1 MTWYIEYVA
10 RWKAERQGLEAFG
23 AATEWFEPLG
33 WRVDADTRLILDANI
48 TAGGKTWPVFL
59 RYPDFFP
66 HSPPSIFP
74 RGDDTRWSAHQYG
87 PGGELCLEYGPD
99 TWTPDLT
106 GVHLIES
113 AHRLLE
119 GENPTPGQTGAVPSR
134 HVESVGEQFRRKTI
148 RFVMTRNLVTGFAAV
163 QVGEPVSAVLISAHH
178 KDSAIHTVRQITRG
192 SGSVWTETD
201 VPEQLGNEYYARPV
215 PLIRVAPSTPL
226 PPTTSRSAFLAASV
240 AFNFAPDGYHAI
252 ILRGND
258 VHYYMLWENDD
269 RAAKIPVVAPQPFHQ
284 RLDENHG
291 RLKTKKFGLV
301 GCGSLGSK
309 IAATLARSGAGK
321 ALLVDDDL
329 LLPDNLVRH
338 DLDWRDVGTH
348 KADAVARR
356 LQLVNPTVETEV
368 WRARIGGQTSAAAA
382 ESILND
388 LGGCDVIID
397 ATANPDVL
405 NLLSALSTAK
415 SKPVVWGEVFAGGI
429 GGLVARFRPGIE
441 PPPQY
446 MRRAIENWFAD
457 QNAPPV
463 RAGRSYAT
471 GGDGPP
477 LIADD
482 ADVSVIAAHVAR
494 FAIDLLTRDVSIFP
508 NSVYAVGLGV
518 GSVFIQPFDTRPIEV
533 GPPPAQAS
541 QEALTEDER
550 KAEIG
555 KIVELFIALSNET
568 PSAPPHNQASAT

>member
-1 MTWYIEYVA
+1 MTWYIEDIA

-33 WRVDADTRLILDANI
+33 WRVDTDTRLILDANI

-74 RGDDTRWSAHQYG
+74 RRDDTRWSAHQYG

-119 GENPTPGQTGAVPSR
+119 GENPAPGQTDTVPSR
-134 HVESVGEQFRRKTI
+134 HVESVGEQFKRKII
-148 RFVMTRNLVTGFAAV
+148 RFVMTRNLVAGFAAV

-178 KDSAIHTVRQITRG
+178 KDSTIHTVRQITHVTG
-192 SGSVWTETD
+192 FVWAETD
-201 VPEQLGNEYYARPV
+201 IPEQLENEYYAQAV
-215 PLIRVAPSTPL
+215 PLVRVAPSTSL
-226 PPTTSRSAFLAASV
+226 PPTTSRSAFLAASL
-240 AFNFAPDGYHAI
+240 AFNFAPNGYYAI
-252 ILRGND
+252 ILRGDD
-258 VHYYMLWENDD
+258 VHFYMLWENNDS
-269 RAAKIPVVAPQPFHQ
+269 AAKIPVVPPQPFHQ

-291 RLKTKKFGLV
+291 RIKTKRFGLV

-368 WRARIGGQTSAAAA
+368 WKARIGGQTSAAAA

-405 NLLSALSTAK
+405 NLLSALGTAK
-415 SKPVVWGEVFAGGI
+415 SRPVVWGEIFAGGI

-446 MRRAIENWFAD
+446 MRRAIENWFGD

-463 RAGRSYAT
+463 RADRSYAA
-471 GGDGPP
+471 GGDGSP

-494 FAIDLLTRDVSIFP
+494 FAIDLLTRDVTIFP

-518 GSVFIQPFDTRPIEV
+518 GSVFTQPFDTRPIEV
-533 GPPPAQAS
+533 GPPPAQIP
-541 QEALTEDER
+541 QKALTEDER

-555 KIVELFIALSNET
+555 KIVELFIALSNEA
-568 PSAPPHNQASAT
+568 PSAPPHNQALAT

>member
-1 MTWYIEYVA
+1 MDT
-10 RWKAERQGLEAFG
+10 
-23 AATEWFEPLG
+23 
-33 WRVDADTRLILDANI
+33 DTRLILDANI

-66 HSPPSIFP
+66 HSPPSVFP

-119 GENPTPGQTGAVPSR
+119 GENPAPGQTDTVPSR
-134 HVESVGEQFRRKTI
+134 HVESVGEQFKRKII
-148 RFVMTRNLVTGFAAV
+148 RFVMTRNLVAGFAAV
-163 QVGEPVSAVLISAHH
+163 QVGESVSAFLISAHH
-178 KDSAIHTVRQITRG
+178 KDSTIHTVRQITHG
-192 SGSVWTETD
+192 TNFVWAETD
-201 VPEQLGNEYYARPV
+201 IPEQLENEYYAQPV
-215 PLIRVAPSTPL
+215 PLVRIAPSTSL
-226 PPTTSRSAFLAASV
+226 PPTTSRSAFLAASL
-240 AFNFAPDGYHAI
+240 AFNFAPNGYYAI
-252 ILRGND
+252 ILRGDD
-258 VHYYMLWENDD
+258 VHFYMLWENNDS
-269 RAAKIPVVAPQPFHQ
+269 AAKIPVVPPQPLHQ
-284 RLDENHG
+284 RLDENHE
-291 RLKTKKFGLV
+291 RLKARKFGLV

-338 DLDWRDVGTH
+338 DLDWRDVGAH
-348 KADAVARR
+348 KVDAVARR
-356 LQLVNPTVETEV
+356 LQLVNPAVETEV
-368 WRARIGGQTSAAAA
+368 WKARIGGQTSAAAA
-382 ESILND
+382 ENILND

-397 ATANPDVL
+397 ATANPVVL
-405 NLLSALSTAK
+405 NLLSALGTAK
-415 SKPVVWGEVFAGGI
+415 SRPVVWGEIFAGGI

-446 MRRAIENWFAD
+446 MRRAIENWFGD

-463 RAGRSYAT
+463 RAERPYAA

-494 FAIDLLTRDVSIFP
+494 FAIDLLTRDVTIFP

-518 GSVFIQPFDTRPIEV
+518 GSVFTQPFDTRPIEV
-533 GPPPAQAS
+533 GPPPAQIP
-541 QEALTEDER
+541 QKALTEDER

-568 PSAPPHNQASAT
+568 PSAPPHNQALAT